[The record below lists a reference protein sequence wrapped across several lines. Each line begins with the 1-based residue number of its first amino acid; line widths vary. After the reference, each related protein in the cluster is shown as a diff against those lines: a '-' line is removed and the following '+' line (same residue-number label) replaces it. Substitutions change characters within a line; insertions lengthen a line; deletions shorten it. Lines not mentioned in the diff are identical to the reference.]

1 MEAAVAN
8 LIEPG
13 EKILVGN
20 TGIWGVR
27 AAELASR
34 YGGDF
39 FSVHRTQN
47 GRAEEE
53 TNLTSCKIASG
64 DACSSINNFL

>member
-13 EKILVGN
+13 ETILVGN

-34 YGGDF
+34 YGGECRLMILR
-39 FSVHRTQN
+39 H
-47 GRAEEE
+47 G
-53 TNLTSCKIASG
+53 TSLDIR
-64 DACSSINNFL
+64 NT